1 MLGMYRG
8 NDYFAGVFQRFLAA
22 FRAMDLR
29 LAGDSFAARALP
41 PFNPPSLP
49 SATAL
54 GFFSCV
60 AWATTE
66 AAI

>member
-1 MLGMYRG
+1 MVGKFYG
-8 NDYFAGVFQRFLAA
+8 NDYFSEDFQRFLAA
-22 FRAMDLR
+22 FRAIDLR
-29 LAGDSFAARALP
+29 LAGESFAARAFP

-60 AWATTE
+60 V
-66 AAI
+66 